1 MTWAT
6 RFRIREY
13 LRESLW
19 VVPALGA
26 VIGILCAAALISIDS
41 HVKVPSDW
49 AYSPSTASTVLS
61 AIVGAVAALT
71 GFVVT
76 VTVLVAQMASGSF
89 SPRSMR
95 LWYRDPVLK
104 GALALLI
111 GTLAYSF
118 SLLRRIES
126 TFVPDLGVTLAGLL
140 LIVGLVIFALF
151 LDRFVHL
158 LRPAAVAALVAKG
171 VRQSLDNDI
180 AGARDLGNVFVGPLE
195 GVAEP
200 ASLTVRSSR
209 AGAVQAVDLRGIAT
223 WAGRQECLVVLL
235 HSVGEFIESG
245 DVLFEVYG
253 DPGPADAAERALRGL
268 VALGL
273 ERTIE
278 QDPAFAIRVMVDV
291 AGKALSPAI
300 NDPTTAVQV
309 LDYLGDSLRVIG
321 EADRSAPSWH
331 AGAAKRGVVIP
342 VRRWDDFLALGMT
355 EIREFGSTSIQVLRR
370 MRAVLEKLLQEVRP
384 ENRAAVT
391 AELARL
397 DATVAAG
404 FSGSID
410 RGWAGIADGQGMGG
424 PERLG
429 RSGQVSVDG
438 EDATLGRPPV
448 KVVTD

>member
-19 VVPALGA
+19 VLPALGA
-26 VIGILCAAALISIDS
+26 VLGILVAAVMISVDS
-41 HVKVPSDW
+41 HVSVPTDW
-49 AYSPSTASTVLS
+49 SYSPSTASTVLS

-76 VTVLVAQMASGSF
+76 VTVLVVQMASGSF

-104 GALALLI
+104 GSLALLI

-118 SLLRRIES
+118 SLLRRVES

-140 LIVGLVIFALF
+140 LVVGLVIFALF
-151 LDRFVHL
+151 LNRFVHL
-158 LRPAAVAALVAKG
+158 LRPAAVSALVAKS
-171 VRQSLDNDI
+171 VRESLDNDI
-180 AGARDLGNVFVGPLE
+180 ANTRNLGSVFAGPLE
-195 GVAEP
+195 GMTEP
-200 ASLTVRSSR
+200 ASLTVRS
-209 AGAVQAVDLRGIAT
+209 AHPGAVQAVDLRGIAA
-223 WAGRQECLVVLL
+223 WAGRHECLVVMR
-235 HSVGEFIESG
+235 HSVGEFVETG
-245 DVLFEVYG
+245 DALFEVYG
-253 DPGPADAAERALRGL
+253 DDGKTDSAERDLRGL

-278 QDPAFAIRVMVDV
+278 QDPAFALRVMVDV
-291 AGKALSPAI
+291 ANKALSPAV

-321 EADRSAPSWH
+321 TADRSAPSWH
-331 AGAAKRGVVIP
+331 PGAARQGVVIP
-342 VRRWDDFLALGMT
+342 VRRWEDFLALAIT
-355 EIREFGSTSIQVLRR
+355 EIREFGSTSIQVMRR

-384 ENRAAVT
+384 ENRAAVKV
-391 AELARL
+391 EIARL

-404 FSGSID
+404 FSASID
-410 RGWAGIADGQGMGG
+410 REWAGIADSQGMGG
-424 PERLG
+424 PDRLG
-429 RSGQVSVDG
+429 LTESAAG
-438 EDATLGRPPV
+438 PV
-448 KVVTD
+448 R

>member
-19 VVPALGA
+19 VLPALGA
-26 VIGILCAAALISIDS
+26 VIGLLGAAALISIDS

-76 VTVLVAQMASGSF
+76 VTVLVVQMASGSI

-104 GALALLI
+104 GSLALLI

-118 SLLRRIES
+118 SLLRRIE
-126 TFVPDLGVTLAGLL
+126 TRFVPDLGVTLAGVL
-140 LIVGLVIFALF
+140 LIVGLVIFVLF
-151 LDRFVHL
+151 LNRFVHR
-158 LRPAAVAALVAKG
+158 LRPVAVAALVAKG
-171 VRQSLDNDI
+171 VRQSLADDI
-180 AGARDLGNVFVGPLE
+180 ANTRDLGNVFVGPLE
-195 GVAEP
+195 GMTEA
-200 ASLTVRSSR
+200 ASLTVRSTR
-209 AGAVQAVDLRGIAT
+209 PGAVQAVDLRGIAA
-223 WAGRQECLVVLL
+223 WAGLHECLVVMR
-235 HSVGEFIESG
+235 HSVGEFIETG

-253 DPGPADAAERALRGL
+253 NPGRTDTAARDLRGL

-278 QDPAFAIRVMVDV
+278 QDPAFALRVMVDV
-291 AGKALSPAI
+291 ASKALSPAI

-331 AGAAKRGVVIP
+331 TGAAKRGVVIP
-342 VRRWDDFLALGMT
+342 VRRWEDFLALGVS

-370 MRAVLEKLLQEVRP
+370 MRAVLEQLLQEVRP

-391 AELARL
+391 AEIARL

-404 FSGSID
+404 FSSSTD
-410 RGWAGIADGQGMGG
+410 RDRAGIADSQGLGG
-424 PERLG
+424 PDRL
-429 RSGQVSVDG
+429 
-438 EDATLGRPPV
+438 RPAGDSAPMRIASS
-448 KVVTD
+448 

>member
-19 VVPALGA
+19 VVPSLGA
-26 VIGILCAAALISIDS
+26 VIGLLGAAVLISIDS
-41 HVKVPSDW
+41 HVKVPSNW

-76 VTVLVAQMASGSF
+76 VTVLVVQMASGTF
-89 SPRSMR
+89 SPRYMR

-104 GALALLI
+104 GVLALLI

-118 SLLRRIES
+118 ALLRRIADN
-126 TFVPDLGVTLAGLL
+126 FVPDLGVTLAGML
-140 LIVGLVIFALF
+140 LIVGLVVFVLF
-151 LDRFVHL
+151 LNRFVHR
-158 LRPAAVAALVAKG
+158 LRPVAVASLVAKG
-171 VRQSLDNDI
+171 LRESLDDDV
-180 AGARDLGNVFVGPLE
+180 ASTRGVRDVFAAPFESLGESPALE
-195 GVAEP
+195 
-200 ASLTVRSSR
+200 VRSTR
-209 AGAVQAVDLRGIAT
+209 PGAVQAVSLRDVAT
-223 WAGRQECLVVLL
+223 WARQHECLVVLR
-235 HSVGEFIESG
+235 HSVGEFVETG
-245 DVLFEVYG
+245 DLLFEVYG
-253 DPGPADAAERALRGL
+253 NPGQGDTAERALRGL

-278 QDPAFAIRVMVDV
+278 QDAAFALRVMVDV
-291 AGKALSPAI
+291 ANKALSPAV

-321 EADRSAPSWH
+321 QADLSAPAPHTS
-331 AGAAKRGVVIP
+331 AEKRGVIVP
-342 VRRWDDFLALGMT
+342 FRRWEDFLALGVT
-355 EIREFGSTSIQVLRR
+355 EIREFGGTSIQVMRR

-391 AELARL
+391 AEIARL
-397 DATVAAG
+397 DATVAAA

-410 RGWAGIADGQGMGG
+410 RDRAGVADRQGLGG
-424 PERLG
+424 PDRLELTAA
-429 RSGQVSVDG
+429 GQPAAPVD
-438 EDATLGRPPV
+438 RP
-448 KVVTD
+448 

>member
-26 VIGILCAAALISIDS
+26 VIGLLLAALLIAIDS
-41 HVKVPSDW
+41 RVNVPSNW
-49 AYSPSTASTVLS
+49 AYSSSTASTVLS

-76 VTVLVAQMASGSF
+76 VTVLVVQMASGSI

-104 GALALLI
+104 GVLALLI

-118 SLLRRIES
+118 ALLRRIES
-126 TFVPDLGVTLAGLL
+126 NFVPDLGVTLAGVL
-140 LIVGLVIFALF
+140 LIVGLVIFVLF
-151 LDRFVHL
+151 LNRFVHL
-158 LRPAAVAALVAKG
+158 LRPVAVAALVAKA
-171 VRQSLDNDI
+171 VRRSLDDDI
-180 AGARDLGNVFVGPLE
+180 TSTQGLGDIFAGPLE
-195 GVAEP
+195 GLDEP
-200 ASLTVRSSR
+200 VSLTVCSTRP
-209 AGAVQAVDLRGIAT
+209 GAVQAVDLRGVAA
-223 WAGRQECLVVLL
+223 WAGRQHCLVVMR
-235 HSVGEFIESG
+235 HSVGEFVETG
-245 DVLFEVYG
+245 DPLFEVYG
-253 DPGPADAAERALRGL
+253 NPGPADAAERALRGL

-273 ERTIE
+273 ERTID
-278 QDPAFAIRVMVDV
+278 QDPAFALRVMVDV

-321 EADRSAPSWH
+321 RVDRSVPSWRTGT
-331 AGAAKRGVVIP
+331 ARRGVVIP
-342 VRRWDDFLALGMT
+342 VRRWEDFLALGIT

-370 MRAVLEKLLQEVRP
+370 IRAVLEKLLHEVRP
-384 ENRAAVT
+384 ENRAAVQ

-404 FSGSID
+404 FSDSID
-410 RGWAGIADGQGMGG
+410 RGWAGIADAQGMGG
-424 PERLG
+424 PGRLG
-429 RSGQVSVDG
+429 PARPSV
-438 EDATLGRPPV
+438 ERPLAPV
-448 KVVTD
+448 D

>member
-26 VIGILCAAALISIDS
+26 VIGLLGAAALIAIDS

-76 VTVLVAQMASGSF
+76 VTVLVVQMASGTF
-89 SPRSMR
+89 SARSMR

-104 GALALLI
+104 GVLALLI

-118 SLLRRIES
+118 SLLRRIEAE
-126 TFVPDLGVTLAGLL
+126 FVPDLGVTLAGAL
-140 LIVGLVIFALF
+140 LIVGLVIFVLF
-151 LDRFVHL
+151 LNRFVQR
-158 LRPAAVAALVAKG
+158 LRPVAVAALVAKG
-171 VRQSLDNDI
+171 VRRSLDDDV
-180 AGARDLGNVFVGPLE
+180 AGTRDLESVFMGPLE
-195 GVAEP
+195 GMAEP
-200 ASLTVRSSR
+200 PSLTVRSTR
-209 AGAVQAVDLRGIAT
+209 PGAVQAVNLSGVAT
-223 WAGRQECLVVLL
+223 WAGQHECLVVMP
-235 HSVGEFIESG
+235 HSVGEFIETG
-245 DVLFEVYG
+245 DLLFEVYG
-253 DPGPADAAERALRGL
+253 DPGQADTAERALRGL

-278 QDPAFAIRVMVDV
+278 QDPAFALRVMVDV
-291 AGKALSPAI
+291 ASKALSPAI

-321 EADRSAPSWH
+321 QADLSAPSWR
-331 AGAAKRGVVIP
+331 AGAAKRGVVVPI
-342 VRRWDDFLALGMT
+342 RHWEDFLALGVT
-355 EIREFGSTSIQVLRR
+355 EIREFGSTSVQVMRR

-384 ENRAAVT
+384 ENRAAVKD
-391 AELARL
+391 ELARL
-397 DATVAAG
+397 DATVAAA

-410 RGWAGIADGQGMGG
+410 RERAGIADSQGMGG
-424 PERLG
+424 PDRL
-429 RSGQVSVDG
+429 V
-438 EDATLGRPPV
+438 PV
-448 KVVTD
+448 ESAAE